1 VIASALRRFEKL
13 KPAYA
18 AKVQANQQW
27 RAVHQQDSIALAAHS
42 KTTDLYQES
51 LATEH
56 ALRADA
62 TAKLKVSKG
71 KATRR
76 GLLVA
81 IEALGLALAG
91 YVILTK

>member
-1 VIASALRRFEKL
+1 MIASALRRFEKL

-27 RAVHQQDSIALAAHS
+27 KAVHQQDSVALAAHS

-51 LATEH
+51 LATEQF
-56 ALRADA
+56 LRADA
-62 TAKLKVSKG
+62 NAKLKISQG
-71 KATRR
+71 KARRR
-76 GLLVA
+76 GFLVA
-81 IEALGLALAG
+81 LELIGLGLAG